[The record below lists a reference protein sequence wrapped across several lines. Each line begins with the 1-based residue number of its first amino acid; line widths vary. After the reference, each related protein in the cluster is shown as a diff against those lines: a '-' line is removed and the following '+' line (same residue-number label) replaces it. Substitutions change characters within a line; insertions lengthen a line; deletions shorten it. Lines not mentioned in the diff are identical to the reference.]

1 MLCVWLLNLRHK
13 MNIMQMKK
21 LRKVFQRSPA
31 VNLNYIITE
40 DIHNYIASY
49 SNPRLLPHHILTQHI
64 RFPPPHTIIIRH
76 IFEYHVISYDFF
88 VGEENVIKE

>member
-1 MLCVWLLNLRHK
+1 MLCLWLLNLLHK

-49 SNPRLLPHHILTQHI
+49 SNP
-64 RFPPPHTIIIRH
+64 
-76 IFEYHVISYDFF
+76 
-88 VGEENVIKE
+88 

>member
-1 MLCVWLLNLRHK
+1 MLCLWLLNLLHK

-40 DIHNYIASY
+40 EIHNYIASY
-49 SNPRLLPHHILTQHI
+49 SNPRLLPHHILTRHI
-64 RFPPPHTIIIRH
+64 RFPPPTPSLYV
-76 IFEYHVISYDFF
+76 IFLSIMLFLMTF
-88 VGEENVIKE
+88 LWGRKM